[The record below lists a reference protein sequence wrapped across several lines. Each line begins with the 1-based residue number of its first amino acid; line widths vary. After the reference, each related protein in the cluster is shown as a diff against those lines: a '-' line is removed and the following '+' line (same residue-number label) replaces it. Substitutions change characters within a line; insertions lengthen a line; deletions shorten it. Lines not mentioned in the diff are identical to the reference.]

1 MDEVGSWVPDCDATI
16 RGMSTGV
23 PGSVSPVTQNRLL
36 QRVGSRMQTVGA

>member
-1 MDEVGSWVPDCDATI
+1 MGPGLRRYNSWN
-16 RGMSTGV
+16 GTGV